1 MNLFEMTQAAKIASR
16 ELRNV
21 SFEQRNAIL
30 KDFADDLLKE
40 KEKILQANTQDYQEA
55 KENGMKESM
64 LDRLLLTEE
73 RIQSM
78 ALGIQDV
85 IALEDPLHKVLEE
98 RILSSGIHLKKV
110 SVPFGVIG
118 ILFESRPNVTADCA
132 ALCIKSGNACV
143 LKGGK
148 ESYRSCKSIVDILK
162 RSLQKNG
169 ISMDVIMLGEKPS
182 HEEVERWMGD
192 KENLDLLI
200 PRGSKRLIQS
210 VVDHAKVPVIETG
223 AGVCHVFVDESAD
236 FVMAKEIVINAK
248 TQRPSVC
255 NAMETL
261 LVHEAIAKDFI
272 PYVMDALKEKKVIVY
287 GDERSRQYD
296 SFIKKVDED
305 GYYTEYGDLEMNLRV
320 VDNIQQAIFHIET
333 YGTHHSECIVT
344 KDAKNVEK
352 FFNSIDSAC
361 VYHNASTRW
370 TDGFEFGLGAEI
382 GISTQK
388 LHARGPMGLK
398 ELTTYMYQLEGNGEI
413 R

>member
-1 MNLFEMTQAAKIASR
+1 MNLLEMTQAAKIASR

-296 SFIKKVDED
+296 SFIKKLDKD
-305 GYYTEYGDLEMNLRV
+305 GYYTEYGDLEMNLKV